1 MQQFLGRYISR
12 MDIVCFNLQTQNAE
26 KIMCAFFS
34 EKKKKNRQRFFCA
47 NMYDVRKTTIHI
59 LAYREK
65 KKLGFYIF

>member
-34 EKKKKNRQRFFCA
+34 EKKKKIDNDFSVPTWMTYGRQPS
-47 NMYDVRKTTIHI
+47 IS
-59 LAYREK
+59 
-65 KKLGFYIF
+65 